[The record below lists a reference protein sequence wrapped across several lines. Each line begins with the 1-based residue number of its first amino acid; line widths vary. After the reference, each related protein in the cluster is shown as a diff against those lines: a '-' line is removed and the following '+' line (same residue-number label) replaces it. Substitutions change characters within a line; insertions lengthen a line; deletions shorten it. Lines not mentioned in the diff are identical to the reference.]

1 MNAILI
7 CAFTHRMIIT
17 SWKRTVRDGKDG
29 VLYLVTNEDEGNHS
43 DEGKWVSG
51 DVISNKKMLQDFW
64 NIQFGKVVFVCH
76 HPRFYLDILGQNWRH
91 LP

>member
-1 MNAILI
+1 MII
-7 CAFTHRMIIT
+7 THRMIIT
-17 SWKRTVRDGKDG
+17 SWKRTVRNGKDG

-51 DVISNKKMLQDFW
+51 DVISNKKILQDFW
-64 NIQFGKVVFVCH
+64 NRQFGKVVFLWH
-76 HPRFYLDILGQNWRH
+76 HSPLYSVILGQNCRH